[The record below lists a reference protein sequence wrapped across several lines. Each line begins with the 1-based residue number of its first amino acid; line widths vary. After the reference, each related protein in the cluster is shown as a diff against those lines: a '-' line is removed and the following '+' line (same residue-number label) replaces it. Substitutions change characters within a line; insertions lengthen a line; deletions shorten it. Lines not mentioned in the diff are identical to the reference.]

1 VQRLTMLVNPNGQWV
16 LPGSPEFLDVLGDPD
31 PDYDA
36 ELFAVKNQGFIRFSV
51 VGQRLIEIELHPR
64 NVALPALLAIQHQL
78 QSSEIKLFLIKY
90 LTTEWQSEITSSP
103 EQAIRRLSQLCAP
116 EFVEASRDRFIIEPL
131 DYSTLLADDTN
142 SLRLMA
148 QKWRISFGHFDTGV
162 ISFAAEHN
170 LLPRLIVI
178 GVNPKTGSEPVFRF
192 IGDAHASWLDEKDR
206 FSALGQKMENV
217 PDKEY
222 TLWAAEFYKDVA
234 RTGQPRYDRISA
246 TIRRRSKPYQT
257 TYDRLMLPW
266 RTNSDEVLVTVCNR
280 RPPATNAQVPSYSD
294 SLSSNS
300 INSAKSS

>member
-51 VGQRLIEIELHPR
+51 IGQRLIEIELHPR
-64 NVALPALLAIQHQL
+64 NVALPALLAVQHQL

-90 LTTEWQSEITSSP
+90 LTTEWRSEITSSS

-116 EFVEASRDRFIIEPL
+116 EFVEASRDRFIVEPL
-131 DYSTLLADDTN
+131 DYSALLADDTN

-148 QKWRISFGHFDTGV
+148 QKWRISFGQFDTGLL
-162 ISFAAEHN
+162 SFAAEHN
-170 LLPRLIVI
+170 ILPRMVI
-178 GVNPKTGSEPVFRF
+178 IGIRPKAAEPVFRF
-192 IGDAHASWLDEKDR
+192 IGDAHGSWLDEKDR
-206 FSALGQKMENV
+206 FRAIGEKMENL

-234 RTGQPRYDRISA
+234 RTGQPRYDRVSA
-246 TIRRRSKPYQT
+246 VIRRRSKPYQT
-257 TYDRLMLPW
+257 QYERLVLPW
-266 RTNSDEVLVTVCNR
+266 TTSSDEVLVTVCNR
-280 RPPATNAQVPSYSD
+280 RLPATNDQLPS
-294 SLSSNS
+294 
-300 INSAKSS
+300 